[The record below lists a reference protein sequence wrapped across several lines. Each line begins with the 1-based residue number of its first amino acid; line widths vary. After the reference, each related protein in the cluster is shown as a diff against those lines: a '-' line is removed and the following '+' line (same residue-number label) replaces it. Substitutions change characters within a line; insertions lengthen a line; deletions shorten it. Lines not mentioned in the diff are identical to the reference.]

1 MRDLNEA
8 FPMVLRTKMT
18 QSNQL
23 NLVTEIVIS
32 SLPALSKNKI
42 KQQQQQQQQQKH
54 PFLLREVEM
63 ERIYTHFLI
72 SKKQFGGE
80 TNSSAWFPIKNSAN
94 CSYKTDI
101 KVNSLNFTIRAFTV
115 RMPLF
120 SRRSPDYCPNFVNIT
135 GVP

>member
-1 MRDLNEA
+1 
-8 FPMVLRTKMT
+8 MVLRTKMT

-42 KQQQQQQQQQKH
+42 KQQQQQQQQKH

-72 SKKQFGGE
+72 FQE
-80 TNSSAWFPIKNSAN
+80 TIWRGNEQ
-94 CSYKTDI
+94 
-101 KVNSLNFTIRAFTV
+101 
-115 RMPLF
+115 
-120 SRRSPDYCPNFVNIT
+120 
-135 GVP
+135 